1 MKKFKVKIRTI
12 TPLWTGDL
20 EGKSEKLKLTGI
32 IGSLRWWF
40 EALVRGMGY
49 YACDITSEKSDEKCK
64 IDIKKPEDV
73 LTIYEK
79 ICPVCF
85 LFGTT
90 GWKSRFSLTV
100 DEDRLGQPF
109 EGKINV
115 RLSKDKKHKGW
126 HYEAG
131 LMGNATLVFQYD
143 EFYLKEDL
151 KFSEVL
157 PSIIKILLYLIQ
169 EYGMLGAKTSMG
181 YGVVRFKTDGSELSI
196 KEGDWKNFTNFL
208 ALFDNKFNPD
218 QIDDNDRKRKIKN
231 NLKNLPN
238 LKDMFFIKLKINDNF
253 DNILENIKSFYR
265 LQDGIVE
272 DDIDKWKDSGWLITS
287 PVVRNCLRCIF
298 RGKHSDKE
306 CKFLRSCTR
315 NYWWDKRNNQP
326 NKNYNGDKT
335 IDVLSLPE
343 NKTRNIRH
351 FLTGSTQEPEF
362 SVIQVSHVYT
372 TNKNLEFRI
381 YGWLPDKQ
389 PLKDKVQNILNLL
402 SQLFNDVPWRE
413 KLPSQIQQGI
423 CWQGR
428 NLKLLHSCENIQR
441 LFSQEGENQ

>member
-1 MKKFKVKIRTI
+1 MEEFKVKIRTL
-12 TPLWTGDL
+12 TPLWTGDV
-20 EGKSEKLKLTGI
+20 EGKSEKIKFTGI

-49 YACDITSEKSDEKCK
+49 YACDSTSDNKCK
-64 IDIKKPEDV
+64 VEIKKTED
-73 LTIYEK
+73 IGKIHEK

-90 GWKSRFSLTV
+90 GWKSRFLLNI
-100 DEDRLGQPF
+100 EKCNLQKPYN
-109 EGKINV
+109 GKVVVKLNGGN
-115 RLSKDKKHKGW
+115 GW

-131 LMGNATLVFQYD
+131 LMGKATLVFQYD

-151 KFSEVL
+151 KFSEVFH
-157 PSIIKILLYLIQ
+157 SILKILLYLIQ
-169 EYGMLGAKTSMG
+169 EHGMLGAKTSMG
-181 YGVVRFKTDGSELSI
+181 YGVVKFNLNGSDFTIAESDWENFKKYLNLFD
-196 KEGDWKNFTNFL
+196 KNF
-208 ALFDNKFNPD
+208 KKEV
-218 QIDDNDRKRKIKN
+218 R
-231 NLKNLPN
+231 NLPN

-315 NYWWDKRNNQP
+315 NYWWNKRNNQP

-402 SQLFNDVPWRE
+402 SQLFNDVPWKERFDNGNR
-413 KLPSQIQQGI
+413 KKIDLLPSQIENGI
-423 CWQGR
+423 CWQSS
-428 NLKLLHSCENIQR
+428 NLTLLHSCENIQN
-441 LFSQEGENQ
+441 LFFQEGEN

>member
-1 MKKFKVKIRTI
+1 MKKEIKITLHTL
-12 TPLWTGDL
+12 TPLWTGGVN
-20 EGKSEKLKLTGI
+20 GKCEESKISGI

-40 EALVRGMGY
+40 EILVRGMGY
-49 YACDITSEKSDEKCK
+49 YACDITSEKSDKKCK
-64 IDIKKPEDV
+64 VEIKKPEDV

-238 LKDMFFIKLKINDNF
+238 LKDMFFVKFRVNSNF
-253 DNILENIKSFYR
+253 DDILHNVKSFYR
-265 LQDGIVE
+265 FQDGIIEGDVN
-272 DDIDKWKDSGWLITS
+272 KWKNLGCLITS
-287 PVVRNCLRCIF
+287 PVVR
-298 RGKHSDKE
+298 
-306 CKFLRSCTR
+306 
-315 NYWWDKRNNQP
+315 
-326 NKNYNGDKT
+326 KT
-335 IDVLSLPE
+335 IRREIKSKFNSNNDL
-343 NKTRNIRH
+343 RH
-351 FLTGSTQEPEF
+351 FLMGKVKGKNSTF
-362 SVIQVSHVYT
+362 SSIQVSHVYT
-372 TNKNLEFRI
+372 TNENLEFRI

-389 PLKDKVQNILNLL
+389 PLKDKVQDTLSFL

>member
-1 MKKFKVKIRTI
+1 MKKFKVKIRTL
-12 TPLWTGDL
+12 TPLWTGDV

-49 YACDITSEKSDEKCK
+49 YACDSTSDNKCK
-64 IDIKKPEDV
+64 VEIKKPED
-73 LTIYEK
+73 IGKIHEK

-85 LFGTT
+85 IFGAT
-90 GWKSRFSLTV
+90 GWKSRFSVNLENDSLQKPYNGKV
-100 DEDRLGQPF
+100 VV
-109 EGKINV
+109 KINDS
-115 RLSKDKKHKGW
+115 RGW

-131 LMGNATLVFQYD
+131 LMGEATLVFQYD

-151 KFSEVL
+151 KFSEVF
-157 PSIIKILLYLIQ
+157 PSILKILLYLIQ
-169 EYGMLGAKTSMG
+169 EHGMLGAKTSMG
-181 YGVVRFKTDGSELSI
+181 YGVVKFKLNESDFTIAES
-196 KEGDWKNFTNFL
+196 DWENFKKYLNLFDKNF
-208 ALFDNKFNPD
+208 KKEV
-218 QIDDNDRKRKIKN
+218 R
-231 NLKNLPN
+231 NLPN

-272 DDIDKWKDSGWLITS
+272 GDIDKWKDSGWLITS
-287 PVVRNCLRCIF
+287 PVVR
-298 RGKHSDKE
+298 
-306 CKFLRSCTR
+306 
-315 NYWWDKRNNQP
+315 
-326 NKNYNGDKT
+326 KT
-335 IDVLSLPE
+335 IRREIKSKFNSNNDL
-343 NKTRNIRH
+343 RH
-351 FLTGSTQEPEF
+351 FLMGKVKGKNSTF
-362 SVIQVSHVYT
+362 SSIQVSHVYT

-423 CWQGR
+423 CWQDR
-428 NLKLLHSCENIQR
+428 NLKLLNSCENIQN
-441 LFSQEGENQ
+441 LFLQEGENQ